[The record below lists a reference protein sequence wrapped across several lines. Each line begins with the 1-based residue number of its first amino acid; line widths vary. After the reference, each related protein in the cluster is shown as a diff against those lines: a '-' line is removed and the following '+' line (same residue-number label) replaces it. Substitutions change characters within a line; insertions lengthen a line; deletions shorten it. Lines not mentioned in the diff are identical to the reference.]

1 MMQPPLK
8 TGLTLVQYSP
18 WVWHVSRAGKR
29 VGTVSGDVVAG
40 FTARD
45 MHHDSIGHG
54 YVSAV
59 EATQAWGPLMD
70 GHL

>member
-1 MMQPPLK
+1 MMQQPLK
-8 TGLTLVQYSP
+8 TGITLVQYSP
-18 WVWHVSRAGKR
+18 WVWHVSRDGKR

-54 YVSAV
+54 YVTA
-59 EATQAWGPLMD
+59 EAAIQAWVPMVQSRP
-70 GHL
+70 